1 MVKFLDVLSED
12 GRIVKGVNTTVD
24 VDVDQIPV
32 EASKLGNKVTIN
44 GVPPFLRTDGK
55 LKEARYTAAEWA
67 IMQGGHSLDEPEV
80 KPKLFDFDKY

>member
-1 MVKFLDVLSED
+1 MQLCDLLED
-12 GRIVKGVNTTVD
+12 GKIVKGVNTTVD

-55 LKEARYTAAEWA
+55 LEEARYTAAEWA
-67 IMQGGHSLDEPEV
+67 IISGGHTLEEPEV

>member
-1 MVKFLDVLSED
+1 MNLQELLED

-32 EASKLGNKVTIN
+32 EAKKLGNDVSIN
-44 GVPPFLRTDGK
+44 GVPPFLRSDGK
-55 LKEARYTAAEWA
+55 LKEARYTAYEWS
-67 IMQGGHSLDEPEV
+67 IIEGGHSLEEPEA